1 MGGMVIEI
9 EINKL
14 SAVFTKLRFES
25 ADNKLEL
32 NQ

>member
-1 MGGMVIEI
+1 MRDGNRNRN
-9 EINKL
+9 NKL

-32 NQ
+32 N